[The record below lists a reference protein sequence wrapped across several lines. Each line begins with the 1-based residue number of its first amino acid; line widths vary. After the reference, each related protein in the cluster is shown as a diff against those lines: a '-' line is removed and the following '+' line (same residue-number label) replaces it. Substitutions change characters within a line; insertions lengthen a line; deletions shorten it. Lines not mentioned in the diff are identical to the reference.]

1 MSRRTTAI
9 AAVLSVL
16 ALGSPLIT
24 ACANPLADNSFNSG
38 VDKYDQGDYQGSI
51 ADYDKAIEIN
61 PQKVLTT
68 SLVITKVPLE
78 VITTQRNVGEL

>member
-61 PQKVLTT
+61 PQKGLTT